1 MKIAWIGTGVMGK
14 AMLLHLV
21 EGGHTVSAY
30 NRTIEKAS
38 DLKEQGAVSYT
49 HLMHQLFQR
58 RNGYTAGMQH
68 RYFPES
74 HLISLQTCLNIYS
87 MPFP

>member
-30 NRTIEKAS
+30 NRTIETAADES
-38 DLKEQGAVSYT
+38 SRRISCAV
-49 HLMHQLFQR
+49 
-58 RNGYTAGMQH
+58 
-68 RYFPES
+68 
-74 HLISLQTCLNIYS
+74 
-87 MPFP
+87 

>member
-30 NRTIEKAS
+30 NRTIEKAL
-38 DLKEQGAVSYT
+38 DLKEQ
-49 HLMHQLFQR
+49 
-58 RNGYTAGMQH
+58 
-68 RYFPES
+68 
-74 HLISLQTCLNIYS
+74 
-87 MPFP
+87 